1 MPKYNNYFKEKILKK
16 EQDHQTLE
24 SILCNLMY
32 LISVINKTD
41 EVASVEPQLNQLISS
56 IESVINTE
64 PLY

>member
-32 LISVINKTD
+32 LISVINKTN
-41 EVASVEPQLNQLISS
+41 EFTSVEPQLNQLISS